1 MFRSTGIDAVFTIGG
16 ELNEMITVLAC
27 TALASWF
34 VILKTR
40 DSCPVGESLDVG
52 AASGA
57 YTTAPPSNGSAVM
70 VRLGALT
77 EAS

>member
-27 TALASWF
+27 TALPSWF

-40 DSCPVGESLDVG
+40 DS
-52 AASGA
+52 
-57 YTTAPPSNGSAVM
+57 
-70 VRLGALT
+70 
-77 EAS
+77 